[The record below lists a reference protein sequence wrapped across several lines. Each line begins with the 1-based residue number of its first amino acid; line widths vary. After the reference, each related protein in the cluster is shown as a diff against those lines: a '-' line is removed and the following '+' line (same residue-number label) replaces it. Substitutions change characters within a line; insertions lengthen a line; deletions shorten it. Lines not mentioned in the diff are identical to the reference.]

1 MKYSVFR
8 LVSTPCA
15 PLAAVGILVLASPAP
30 GAAEPSRAPV
40 EARFR
45 GCDDSRSCR
54 FLVDAGPA
62 PAETSYRVMPDG
74 VDWRDAR
81 PEQARAVRDRLNA
94 LLSSMIH
101 QHKRVELFGLRPLED
116 GRHAARVVVNGAD
129 VAIDP
134 QLSALAAGDPP

>member
-8 LVSTPCA
+8 LGSA
-15 PLAAVGILVLASPAP
+15 PSATLAAVGVLVLASPAP
-30 GAAEPSRAPV
+30 GAAEPSRALL

-45 GCDDSRSCR
+45 GCDDSRTCR

-62 PAETSYRVMPDG
+62 AAETSYRVVPDG
-74 VDWRDAR
+74 VDWLDAQ
-81 PEQARAVRDRLNA
+81 PAQARAVRDRLNA

-101 QHKRVELFGLRPLED
+101 QHKRVELSGLRPLED

-129 VAIDP
+129 VAVDP
-134 QLSALAAGDPP
+134 QLIALTGAPP